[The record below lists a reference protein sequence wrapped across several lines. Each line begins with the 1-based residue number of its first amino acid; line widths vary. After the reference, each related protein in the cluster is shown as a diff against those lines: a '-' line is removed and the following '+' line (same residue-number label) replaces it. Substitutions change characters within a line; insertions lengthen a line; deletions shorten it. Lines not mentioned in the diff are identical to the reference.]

1 MGTIESMI
9 GTPRSPHDTE
19 ALPLSGLEAARPA
32 APTVEYVV
40 ALHLSHAAAVDLERV
55 PALLGDPEAP
65 WLGERV
71 SEDGTFVRRFLCDLE
86 LHAGVSQRALFRKS
100 AIVGFGALVRD
111 PAGWV
116 VPIEWRAATLA
127 PLFPVFAGRLMI
139 RPDRIELE
147 GRYAPPG
154 GKLGQ
159 MVDRALL
166 GAAARGTA
174 RWFLGKLA
182 SQLS

>member
-1 MGTIESMI
+1 M
-9 GTPRSPHDTE
+9 
-19 ALPLSGLEAARPA
+19 SGLEATRPA
-32 APTVEYVV
+32 APAVEYVV
-40 ALHLSHAAAVDLERV
+40 ALHAEHAAAVDLQRV
-55 PALLGDPEAP
+55 PDLLGGRQAP

-71 SEDGTFVRRFLCDLE
+71 PGDDHPIKLFLCDLE

-100 AIVGFGALVRD
+100 AIVGFGPPVRD

-139 RPDRIELE
+139 RSDRIELE